1 MAYIR
6 DRREELTGY
15 QQGDPWT
22 PTVDL
27 GNDFVMVYAFRQ
39 GKALYDLIQ
48 QFKSKGYVIHLMTG
62 SAWGGYRDYYGFPED
77 EVNKLDESQLMRNGE
92 HVRLSTPY
100 MVPTVEFSDYL
111 TERLKIAVDA
121 GVEAI
126 HLEEPEFW
134 DKSGYSEGF
143 KREYEVFY
151 DEKWTP
157 PHENLEVRY
166 KASKLK
172 AHLYRRCLSRVS
184 ESLKEYAKKKYNRQ
198 LKVYVPTHSLVN
210 YTQWKI
216 ISPEASLIDIPSID
230 GCIAQV
236 WTGTSRVA
244 NVYNGIYKERTFETA
259 FLEYGIMQELVKG
272 TGRKMWFLCDP
283 IEDSYGFTWANYE
296 YNYKKTLV
304 ASLLHPKVHRYEISP
319 WPWRVFNDNVYPL
332 MTKACDKSAPPAPN
346 ATRIPK
352 HYSTLLS
359 GTFQM
364 LGDMNWPDY
373 KFENINSGVGVLMS
387 DSGLFQRTFP
397 DGIVQNSI
405 NDRLE
410 AVHNYNSDEG
420 ELKADKEL
428 MDLIEKDNDALL
440 SYVESGAFPNFFG
453 MAMPL
458 LKYGLPV
465 TPVQLD
471 NIRRFPGYLSDY
483 KTLILSYEYMKPES
497 PDVNMALYTW
507 VMEGGTLIY
516 IGDGIDPYHGVS
528 SWWKNSGYSDPAMH
542 LFKLFG
548 YDNYP
553 ENGTFSFGKGK
564 LAMLNL
570 SPARLT
576 LNEEISREYRE
587 FIKNILLEN
596 GEKWDYRNDITIR
609 RGPYVISAVMDES
622 VNNEPKVIKGNFVD
636 MLSSEYN
643 IIKEKVINPDEGTIL
658 FDLDYIKDET
668 FRILASGSR
677 IFNFDIT
684 DEGFTSEMKAADLIK
699 SYIRVRLPK
708 KVTSVSAI
716 DEDGNN
722 VEVTLDWDEESRSA
736 LMTYESTDKLI
747 KLTGE
752 FI

>member
-1 MAYIR
+1 MGYIR
-6 DRREELTGY
+6 DRHEELTGY
-15 QQGDPWT
+15 QNGNHFSPK
-22 PTVDL
+22 VDL
-27 GNDFVMVYAFRQ
+27 GNDFVMVYAFGRDE
-39 GKALYDLIQ
+39 ALYNLI
-48 QFKSKGYVIHLMTG
+48 KEYKDAGYVIHLMTG
-62 SAWGGYRDYYGFPED
+62 AAWGGYRDYYGFPED
-77 EVNKLDESQLMRNGE
+77 EVNKMDESQLMRNGE
-92 HVRLSTPY
+92 HVRISTPY
-100 MVPTVEFSDYL
+100 MVPTVDFSNYL
-111 TERLKIAVDA
+111 TERLKVAVDA

-184 ESLKEYAKKKYNRQ
+184 EAIKEYAKKKYGRN

-244 NVYNGIYKERTFETA
+244 NVYSGIYKERTFETS

-304 ASLLHPKVHRYEISP
+304 ASLLHPKVHRYEITP
-319 WPWRVFNDNVYPL
+319 WPWRVFEDNIYPKQ
-332 MTKACDKSAPPAPN
+332 TFACDSSAPPAKG

-364 LGDMNWPDY
+364 LGDMNQPDY
-373 KFENINSGVGVLMS
+373 SFEGVNSGVGVLMS

-397 DGIVQNSI
+397 DNTYEGEGIAA
-405 NDRLE
+405 RLE
-410 AVHNYNSDEG
+410 KVRNRNNSEG
-420 ELKADKEL
+420 QLKVDKEL
-428 MDLIEKDNDALL
+428 MELIEKDENALL
-440 SYVESGAFPNFFG
+440 SYIETEAFPNFFG

-471 NIRRFPGYLSDY
+471 NIRRFTGYLKDY

-507 VMEGGTLIY
+507 VMGGGNLIY
-516 IGDGIDPYHGVS
+516 IGDGKDPYHGVT

-542 LFKLFG
+542 LFELFG
-548 YDNYP
+548 YDKYP
-553 ENGTFSFGKGK
+553 ENGTYNFGKGS
-564 LAMLNL
+564 LSMLNL
-570 SPARLT
+570 APAKLT
-576 LNEEISREYRE
+576 LNAEIADFYREYIR
-587 FIKNILLEN
+587 NILLER
-596 GEKWDYRNDITIR
+596 GENWTYRNDLTLR
-609 RGPYVISAVMDES
+609 RGPYLVSSVMDES
-622 VNNEPKVIKGNFVD
+622 VNADPKVIKGNFVD
-636 MLSSEYN
+636 MLSGEYN
-643 IIKEKVINPDEGTIL
+643 LIKEKVLNPDEGTVL
-658 FDLDYIKDET
+658 FDLDYIKDED

-677 IFNFDIT
+677 IFNFDLT
-684 DEGFTSEMKAADLIK
+684 GDGFTSEMKAADLIK

-708 KVTSVSAI
+708 EVTSVSAI

-722 VEVTLDWDEESRSA
+722 VEVTLDWDNDSRSA
-736 LMTYESTDKLI
+736 LFTYESLGKQI
-747 KLTGE
+747 KLTGK
-752 FI
+752 F

>member
-6 DRREELTGY
+6 DRHELLTGY
-15 QQGDPWT
+15 QNGNHFSPY
-22 PTVDL
+22 VDL
-27 GNDFVMVYAFRQ
+27 GNDFVMVYAFCRDE
-39 GKALYDLIQ
+39 ALYNLINEY
-48 QFKSKGYVIHLMTG
+48 KEKGYVIHLMVG
-62 SAWGGYRDYYGFPED
+62 SAWGDFRDYYKFPGE
-77 EVNKLDESQLMRNGE
+77 EGNKMDESQIMRNGE
-92 HVRLSTPY
+92 HVRESVPY

-111 TERLKIAVDA
+111 TERLKVAVDA

-143 KREYEVFY
+143 KREYEVYY

-172 AHLYRRCLSRVS
+172 AYLYRRHLARVS
-184 ESLKEYAKKKYNRQ
+184 DGIKEYAKKKYNRQ
-198 LKVYVPTHSLVN
+198 LKIYVPTHSLVN

-216 ISPEASLIDIPSID
+216 LSPEASLIDIPSID

-244 NVYNGIYKERTFETA
+244 NVYNGIYKERTFETS

-283 IEDSYGFTWANYE
+283 IEDCYGFSWANYE

-304 ASLLHPKVHRYEISP
+304 SSLLHPKVHRYEITP
-319 WPWRVFNDNVYPL
+319 WPWRVFGENYYPKL
-332 MTKACDKSAPPAPN
+332 TKECDSSAPN
-346 ATRIPK
+346 APDATVIPK
-352 HYSTLLS
+352 HYSSLLS

-364 LGDMNWPDY
+364 LGDMEWDDY
-373 KFENINSGVGVLMS
+373 GFEGINSGVGVLMS

-397 DGIVQNSI
+397 DGIVKNSI
-405 NDRLE
+405 EERLE
-410 AVHNYNSDEG
+410 SVHNLNSDEG
-420 ELKADKEL
+420 ELKVDREL
-428 MDLIEKDNDALL
+428 MDLIEKDQDAML
-440 SYVESGAFPNFFG
+440 SYIESGAFPNFFG

-465 TPVQLD
+465 IPVQLD
-471 NIRRFPGYLSDY
+471 NIRRFPGYLNDY

-507 VMEGGTLIY
+507 VNAGGTLIY
-516 IGDGIDPYHGVS
+516 IGDGSDPYHTVT
-528 SWWKNSGYSDPAMH
+528 SWWKKSGYSDPAKH
-542 LFKLFG
+542 LFELFG
-548 YDNYP
+548 FENYP
-553 ENGTFSFGKGK
+553 ADGTYNFGKGK
-564 LAMLNL
+564 LSMLNL
-570 SPARLT
+570 APAKLT
-576 LNEEISREYRE
+576 LNAEISDFYRS
-587 FIKNILLEN
+587 FIKNILSEN
-596 GEKWDYRNDITIR
+596 GENWEYRNDLTLR
-609 RGPYVISAVMDES
+609 RGPYVISSVMDES
-622 VNNEPKVIKGNFVD
+622 VNNEPKVIKGHFVD
-636 MLSSEYN
+636 MLSGEYN
-643 IIKEKVINPDEGTIL
+643 IITEKVLKPDEGTVL

-684 DEGFTSEMKAADLIK
+684 ENGFTSEMKAADNIK

-708 KVTSVSAI
+708 EVKSVTAI
-716 DEDGNN
+716 DEDGSN
-722 VEVTLDWDEESRSA
+722 VEFTLEWDEESRSA
-736 LMTYESTDKLI
+736 LMTYESKAKLI